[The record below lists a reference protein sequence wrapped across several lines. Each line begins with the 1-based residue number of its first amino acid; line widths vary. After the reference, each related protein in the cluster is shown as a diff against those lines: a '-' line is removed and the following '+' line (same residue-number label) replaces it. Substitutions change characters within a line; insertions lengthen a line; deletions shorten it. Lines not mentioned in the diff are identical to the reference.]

1 MDKNKLLTREDLKRM
16 AEVDIREVDGS
27 ALVDI
32 DTVKINRELPEQERI
47 ADYIRQ
53 IGNPY
58 CYRSHGVTVKISFT
72 GDKNLTDCLASVLSL
87 D

>member
-1 MDKNKLLTREDLKRM
+1 MDNNKILTQEELKRM
-16 AEVDIREVDGS
+16 ADVDIREVDDS
-27 ALVDI
+27 TLVDI
-32 DTVKINRELPEQERI
+32 ETVKINEKLPKKERTM
-47 ADYIRQ
+47 DYIRQ